1 MRTTKNLIEEL
12 RSKAE
17 GAFVAGIVVGFEQ
30 KTEFVWVNAPDP
42 LGDLNALVEHG
53 GEPIA
58 LCRMDK
64 AEGALNYSL
73 QPLEEYANQGWVNGY
88 LDALGTGVVKLLAAQ
103 TGASNGDIKRVRPDL
118 N

>member
-1 MRTTKNLIEEL
+1 M
-12 RSKAE
+12 
-17 GAFVAGIVVGFEQ
+17 AGIVVGFEK
-30 KTEFVWVNAPDP
+30 KTEFVWANVPDA

-73 QPLEEYANQGWVNGY
+73 QPLEEYANQSWVNGY
-88 LDALGTGVVKLLAAQ
+88 LDALGTGVVKLLAAE
-103 TGASNGDIKRVRPDL
+103 TGASVEDIQRVRPDL